1 MNKISKKN
9 IIAFIPARGGS
20 KGVKLKNL
28 KKLGG
33 VPLVTWAINS
43 AKKEKIFN
51 KIFVSSDNNKILKI
65 ALNKNVEIH
74 KRPKKFAR
82 DKTTIIDTVKN
93 GPFWISD
100 YNEKKLTKIME
111 NIDVSSLK
119 NWNKINSK
127 YKNLFITYNYK
138 NSIIFNKLKQFP
150 EIRKQL
156 KN

>member
-1 MNKISKKN
+1 MARPNASKNKN
-9 IIAFIPARGGS
+9 IEYEYYSNILGEYNWKYIKSSRQLKNSSFYKIQRYKIIAGLSSTLIYAAISRGIKTIIFARGHGYNL
-20 KGVKLKNL
+20 GFPLKLK
-28 KKLGG
+28 
-33 VPLVTWAINS
+33 
-43 AKKEKIFN
+43 
-51 KIFVSSDNNKILKI
+51 
-65 ALNKNVEIH
+65 
-74 KRPKKFAR
+74 
-82 DKTTIIDTVKN
+82 KN
-93 GPFWISD
+93 GPFWISE